1 LQNPDKAKGC
11 RRGRGYDD
19 SGRTGRPM
27 RLLRQSKRSVE
38 CRLSAVECWVEKLCR
53 CLAVNGLVTGVAAGT
68 ALVEAGMTRKSIDET
83 RFCPRRYN
91 AW

>member
-1 LQNPDKAKGC
+1 
-11 RRGRGYDD
+11 
-19 SGRTGRPM
+19 M
-27 RLLRQSKRSVE
+27 
-38 CRLSAVECWVEKLCR
+38 